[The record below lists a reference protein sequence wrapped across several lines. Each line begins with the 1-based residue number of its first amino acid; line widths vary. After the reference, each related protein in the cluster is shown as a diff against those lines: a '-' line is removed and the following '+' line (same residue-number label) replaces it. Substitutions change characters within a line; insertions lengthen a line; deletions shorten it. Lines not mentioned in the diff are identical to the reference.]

1 LKCVFFGGELVY
13 KPGDQEGLF
22 KLAVQLRFF
31 LIRLFITLQLDMFC
45 WFILQISD
53 IGIALTTTSHQQP
66 EVTPLIRF
74 KIRSSVTNLNS
85 PS

>member
-1 LKCVFFGGELVY
+1 
-13 KPGDQEGLF
+13 
-22 KLAVQLRFF
+22 
-31 LIRLFITLQLDMFC
+31 MFC

-53 IGIALTTTSHQQP
+53 IAIALTTTGHQQQ
-66 EVTPLIRF
+66 EVTPVIRF

>member
-1 LKCVFFGGELVY
+1 
-13 KPGDQEGLF
+13 
-22 KLAVQLRFF
+22 
-31 LIRLFITLQLDMFC
+31 MFC

-66 EVTPLIRF
+66 EVTPVIRF

-85 PS
+85 PF

>member
-1 LKCVFFGGELVY
+1 
-13 KPGDQEGLF
+13 
-22 KLAVQLRFF
+22 
-31 LIRLFITLQLDMFC
+31 MFR

-53 IGIALTTTSHQQP
+53 IGIALTTTSHQQS
-66 EVTPLIRF
+66 EVTPVIRF